1 MPLPVWCSLHLK
13 LGLLFPNG
21 GAILCDEIGT
31 SAYFA
36 LYGFSSV
43 RRANARN
50 AAEAAQNNS
59 VDVYSASAQRNGI
72 ILTAM
77 AEDYVVT
84 SRRPDQSRGFRV
96 GLALFG
102 VICSVIA
109 TLTME
114 EKSLGLLFGLAF
126 SLAWWTEIARR
137 LPIVVGGL
145 GVMAFLVAGA
155 YRVGWESV
163 IFLLL
168 FLALW
173 RIAGD
178 ERSYRA

>member
-1 MPLPVWCSLHLK
+1 
-13 LGLLFPNG
+13 
-21 GAILCDEIGT
+21 
-31 SAYFA
+31 
-36 LYGFSSV
+36 
-43 RRANARN
+43 
-50 AAEAAQNNS
+50 
-59 VDVYSASAQRNGI
+59 
-72 ILTAM
+72 M

-178 ERSYRA
+178 ARSYRA